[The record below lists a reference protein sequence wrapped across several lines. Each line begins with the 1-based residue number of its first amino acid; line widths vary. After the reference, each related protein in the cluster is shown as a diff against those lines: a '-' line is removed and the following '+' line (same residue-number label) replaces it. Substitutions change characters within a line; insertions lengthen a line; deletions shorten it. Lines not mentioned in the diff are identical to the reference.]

1 MRARISLVAI
11 LRDADLRS
19 DSQDEA
25 EENVLAMQVLQ
36 EQRRTAPTVMSG
48 VNDPV
53 AAGLVP
59 SLAPAK
65 PVYLI

>member
-1 MRARISLVAI
+1 LPSFETPTCGRI
-11 LRDADLRS
+11 LRTRLM
-19 DSQDEA
+19 ET
-25 EENVLAMQVLQ
+25 VLAAQVLQ